1 MRYKETEKKGVGREG
16 WRERVREGETERE
29 SREGEKVSGIKRRV
43 NSLILYNKGWYV
55 NKQINRTHKHET
67 LVREKQRD
75 NILQKKMSRVR
86 KGTVR

>member
-1 MRYKETEKKGVGREG
+1 M
-16 WRERVREGETERE
+16 
-29 SREGEKVSGIKRRV
+29 

-75 NILQKKMSRVR
+75 NILQKKVSRVR